1 MGGKR
6 TKAPEDR
13 ANKHSTKVV
22 AEPPPR
28 SVSEAP
34 PAPEHLTEAGRAA
47 WAQLWDLGAAGA
59 YAPAADAFIIDRY
72 ATQVQRR
79 QELLAV
85 IKAEGYLTEGS
96 QGQQVMHPAARLLRE
111 VEADMR
117 KDEKE
122 LGLTPVAR
130 FTLQGL
136 VLGVEQSKSKLE
148 AFLEGGGK

>member
-1 MGGKR
+1 MSRK
-6 TKAPEDR
+6 KHPDDR
-13 ANKHSTKVV
+13 AGRTTTVV
-22 AEPPPR
+22 PEPPPR

-34 PAPEHLTEAGRAA
+34 PAPDHLTEVGRAA
-47 WAQLWDLGAAGA
+47 WVALWELGAAGA

-72 ATQVQRR
+72 ATAVQRR
-79 QELLAV
+79 ADLLRV
-85 IKAEGYLTEGS
+85 IQSEGYLTEGS
-96 QGQQVMHPAARLLRE
+96 QGQQVLHPAARLLRD

-148 AFLEGGGK
+148 QFLEGHEA